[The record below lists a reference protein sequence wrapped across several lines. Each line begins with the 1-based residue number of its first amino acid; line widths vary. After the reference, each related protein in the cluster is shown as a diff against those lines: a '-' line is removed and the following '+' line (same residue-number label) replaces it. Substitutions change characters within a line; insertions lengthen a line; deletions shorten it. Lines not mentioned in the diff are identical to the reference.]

1 MKKKFFKLI
10 PTVLTATM
18 IISAALPAY
27 ADTKPAAS
35 ASAFSDVGSSA
46 WYHDAV
52 YWAADKGITAGTTK
66 TTFSPMKSCTRGE
79 IVTFLWRYEGSPKT
93 SLAGNPFKDVTDQ
106 YYAEAVMWAKN
117 NKITAGTSENTFSGE
132 RTIDRKE
139 AITLLW
145 RLEGS
150 KEPTKDAGFSDI
162 PSGKYYSKA
171 VAWAA
176 ENNITNGV
184 GNNQFCPDNPCT
196 RAQIVKFIANTD
208 SVQADDGK
216 TTDDTKKPYDGK
228 ATDDTKKPDDGKA
241 TDDTKK
247 PDDTKTP
254 DDTKKPDTGST
265 SEDTK
270 QTNTG
275 STSENTEKSDTSTT
289 PAHEHN
295 WVPIT
300 KTVHHEAVTHEEP
313 VYEEKWVVDKPAW
326 EETVVASKA
335 YLQCNNCGYT
345 STDEEDMLLHIVG
358 KHMNDERSSYSVI
371 PAQYQTIYHDAEGHY
386 EKVQTGT
393 KTVVDKQAYDETVT
407 TGYKC
412 SICGATK

>member
-35 ASAFSDVGSSA
+35 ASSFSDVGSGA

-79 IVTFLWRYEGSPKT
+79 IVSFLWRYEGSPKT
-93 SLAGNPFKDVTDQ
+93 SLSGNPFKDVTDQ

-117 NKITAGTSENTFSGE
+117 NKITAGTSETTFSGE

-150 KEPTKDAGFSDI
+150 KEPTKDADFSDI

-184 GNNQFCPDNPCT
+184 GNNQFGPDNPCT
-196 RAQIVKFIANTD
+196 RAQIVKFISNTD
-208 SVQADDGK
+208 SVQADDNKKDDTK
-216 TTDDTKKPYDGK
+216 TPDDTKKS
-228 ATDDTKKPDDGKA
+228 DDGKA

-247 PDDTKTP
+247 TDDGKAT

-270 QTNTG
+270 QT
-275 STSENTEKSDTSTT
+275 DTDTT

-295 WVPIT
+295 WVAIT
-300 KTVHHEAVTHEEP
+300 KTVHHEAVTHEKP
-313 VYEEKWVVDKPAW
+313 VYEEKWVEDKPAW
-326 EETVVASKA
+326 EETVVKTG
-335 YLQCNNCGYT
+335 YFKCNNCGYT
-345 STDEEDMLLHIVG
+345 STDQEDMVNHILD
-358 KHMNDERSSYSVI
+358 KHMNDERSSYSAV
-371 PAQYQTIYHDAEGHY
+371 PDQSQTVYHDAAGHY
-386 EKVQTGT
+386 EKVQIGT
-393 KTVVDKQAYDETVT
+393 KTVVDKQAYDENVT

>member
-79 IVTFLWRYEGSPKT
+79 IVSFLWRYEGSPKT

-184 GNNQFCPDNPCT
+184 GNNQFGPDNPCT

-216 TTDDTKKPYDGK
+216 TTDDTKKTDDGNV
-228 ATDDTKKPDDGKA
+228 TDDTKKPDDGKA

-247 PDDTKTP
+247 TDDTKTP

-270 QTNTG
+270 QTDTG
-275 STSENTEKSDTSTT
+275 TT
-289 PAHEHN
+289 PAHEHK
-295 WVPIT
+295 WEPIT
-300 KTVHHEAVTHEEP
+300 ETVHHEAT
-313 VYEEKWVVDKPAW
+313 
-326 EETVVASKA
+326 
-335 YLQCNNCGYT
+335 
-345 STDEEDMLLHIVG
+345 
-358 KHMNDERSSYSVI
+358 
-371 PAQYQTIYHDAEGHY
+371 GHY

-393 KTVVDKQAYDETVT
+393 KTVVDEAAYDEQVDTGKSQYVCNKCEFKTTDGQTIGDHTLDEGCGYHTEHIYQTIHHETVTHEEPVYTQKWIQDKAAYDETIT

>member
-35 ASAFSDVGSSA
+35 ASSFSDVGSGA

-79 IVTFLWRYEGSPKT
+79 IVSFLWRYEGSPKT
-93 SLAGNPFKDVTDQ
+93 SLAGNPFKDVTNQ

-117 NKITAGTSENTFSGE
+117 NKITAGTSATTFSGE

-150 KEPTKDAGFSDI
+150 QEPTKDAGFSDI

-176 ENNITNGV
+176 DNNITNGV
-184 GNNQFCPDNPCT
+184 GNNQFGPDNPCT
-196 RAQIVKFIANTD
+196 RAQIVKFISNTD
-208 SVQADDGK
+208 SVKADDGK
-216 TTDDTKKPYDGK
+216 TTDDTKKTDDGK
-228 ATDDTKKPDDGKA
+228 VTDDTKKPDDGKV

-247 PDDTKTP
+247 PDDSKVT

-270 QTNTG
+270 QTDTG

-295 WVPIT
+295 WVAIT
-300 KTVHHEAVTHEEP
+300 KTVHHDAVTHEEP
-313 VYEEKWVVDKPAW
+313 VYEEKWVEDKPAW
-326 EETVVASKA
+326 EETKVVSNSYYKCN
-335 YLQCNNCGYT
+335 QCGFTTTNEDEMIIHI
-345 STDEEDMLLHIVG
+345 TDEYH
-358 KHMNDERSSYSVI
+358 SYAFI
-371 PAQYQTIYHDAEGHY
+371 PEQDQTIYHDAEGHT

-393 KTVVDKQAYDETVT
+393 KTVVYKQAYDETVT

>member
-79 IVTFLWRYEGSPKT
+79 IVSFLWRYEGSPKT

-184 GNNQFCPDNPCT
+184 GNNQFGPDNPCT

-216 TTDDTKKPYDGK
+216 TTDDTKKADDSKATDDTKKTDDSKVTADRKKTDDGK
-228 ATDDTKKPDDGKA
+228 VTDDTKKPDDGKV

-247 PDDTKTP
+247 PDD
-254 DDTKKPDTGST
+254 GNT
-265 SEDTK
+265 SG
-270 QTNTG
+270 NTG
-275 STSENTEKSDTSTT
+275 KPDTSTT
-289 PAHEHN
+289 PTHEHN
-295 WVPIT
+295 WIPIT
-300 KTVHHEAVTHEEP
+300 KTVHH
-313 VYEEKWVVDKPAW
+313 
-326 EETVVASKA
+326 
-335 YLQCNNCGYT
+335 
-345 STDEEDMLLHIVG
+345 
-358 KHMNDERSSYSVI
+358 
-371 PAQYQTIYHDAEGHY
+371 DATGHY

-393 KTVVDKQAYDETVT
+393 KTVVDEAAYDEQVDTGEGVYKCLKCGFTTDDVIKIGVHVGDEGSNYTVVPVYKTVHHDAVTHEEPVYTQKWVQDKAAYDETVI

>member
-117 NKITAGTSENTFSGE
+117 NKITAGTSATTFSGE

-176 ENNITNGV
+176 DNNITNGV
-184 GNNQFCPDNPCT
+184 GNNQFGPDNPCT
-196 RAQIVKFIANTD
+196 RAQIVKFISNTD
-208 SVQADDGK
+208 SVQAEDGK
-216 TTDDTKKPYDGK
+216 T
-228 ATDDTKKPDDGKA
+228 ADDTKKPDDGNV

-247 PDDTKTP
+247 PNDDKVTDDTKNTDDTKTP
-254 DDTKKPDTGST
+254 DDTKKPDDGKVTDDTKTPDTRST

-270 QTNTG
+270 QTDTG
-275 STSENTEKSDTSTT
+275 TT
-289 PAHEHN
+289 PTHEHK
-295 WVPIT
+295 WEPIT
-300 KTVHHEAVTHEEP
+300 KTVHHEAITHEEP

-326 EETVVASKA
+326 EETKVVSNSYYK
-335 YLQCNNCGYT
+335 CNHCGWT
-345 STDEEDMLLHIVG
+345 TTDV
-358 KHMNDERSSYSVI
+358 DEMGYHVAVEGYSYSFI
-371 PAQYQTIYHDAEGHY
+371 PEQVQTIYHDAEGHTK
-386 EKVQTGT
+386 KVQTGT
-393 KTVVDKQAYDETVT
+393 KTVVDKPAYDEVVT

>member
-27 ADTKPAAS
+27 ADTKPA

-150 KEPTKDAGFSDI
+150 KEPIKDAGFSDI

-184 GNNQFCPDNPCT
+184 GNNQFGPDNPCT
-196 RAQIVKFIANTD
+196 RAQIVKFISNTD

-216 TTDDTKKPYDGK
+216 TTDDTKKPDDGNV
-228 ATDDTKKPDDGKA
+228 TDDTKKPDDGKV

-247 PDDTKTP
+247 PDDSKVT

-270 QTNTG
+270 QTDTG

-295 WVPIT
+295 WVAIT
-300 KTVHHEAVTHEEP
+300 KTVHHDAVTHEEP
-313 VYEEKWVVDKPAW
+313 VYEEKWVEDKPAW
-326 EETVVASKA
+326 EETKVVSNSYYKCN
-335 YLQCNNCGYT
+335 QCGFTTTNEDEMIIHI
-345 STDEEDMLLHIVG
+345 TDEYH
-358 KHMNDERSSYSVI
+358 SYAFI
-371 PAQYQTIYHDAEGHY
+371 PEQDQTIYHDAEGHT